1 MKYMEL
7 HHQQAKV
14 GVSFLASWW
23 TVIPGMCYMSYLV
36 FHRSH
41 IAMIS
46 PINRLGDITQQ
57 GLLED
62 LHHHLG
68 LLALKASHQ
77 FPEFCIGLQEKVN
90 KSLQMER

>member
-62 LHHHLG
+62 GHL
-68 LLALKASHQ
+68 LVPHALKASHQ
-77 FPEFCIGLQEKVN
+77 FSEFCIGLQEKVN